1 ALLGLLERGDQR
13 SKSRI
18 AIVSSAAN
26 EERRGSVD
34 TALDATHEVF
44 PTAAQMDMLS
54 HLLLDALHVQLE
66 FLLVVREE
74 SVVSYGCLVLVEKVV
89 HLPEPP
95 LGSGRLRRF
104 RGPLRLRV
112 GGGDGEVSED
122 EPQLLSESLLDLLHD
137 RVGCPTV
144 GTLVV
149 PVLDEHHLSIVRPCT
164 VVPFS
169 DWQSQSRWLVIL
181 LR

>member
-1 ALLGLLERGDQR
+1 TRTSVHTLRKAPLSLSRPSSLQPPQSTIRHTHDSAVRTIAQRSARRPFGLQSALLGLFERADQR

-44 PTAAQMDMLS
+44 PNAAQRDMLS
-54 HLLLDALHVQLE
+54 HLLLEL
-66 FLLVVREE
+66 
-74 SVVSYGCLVLVEKVV
+74 
-89 HLPEPP
+89 
-95 LGSGRLRRF
+95 
-104 RGPLRLRV
+104 
-112 GGGDGEVSED
+112 
-122 EPQLLSESLLDLLHD
+122 LLDLLHD
-137 RVGCPTV
+137 RVGRPTV

-149 PVLDEHHLSIVRPCT
+149 PVLDEHHSSIGRPFA

-169 DWQSQSRWLVIL
+169 DGQG
-181 LR
+181 